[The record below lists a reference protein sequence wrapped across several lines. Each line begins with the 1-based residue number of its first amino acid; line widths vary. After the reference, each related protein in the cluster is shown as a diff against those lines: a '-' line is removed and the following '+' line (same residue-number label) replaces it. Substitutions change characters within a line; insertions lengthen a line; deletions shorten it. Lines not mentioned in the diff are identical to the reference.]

1 MSQKGRDS
9 TGGKRG
15 SVWLLGAMLAVSGC
29 SKASSSDEASGGP
42 TTQSE
47 ARAEGGSTTSKLSDL
62 PAVTG
67 LSTTTVFAQRLA
79 QATPLEETTAIHVK
93 LAPPANK
100 ELESSLVRVVGDPKD
115 PVVLF
120 SSDALAQLGRIPKS
134 PGPGFFTLFSSL
146 KDSELDRRTN
156 SEKEVAEGKFGPIT
170 KETILFNG
178 RHPAARFE
186 GLSLDARA
194 IRGGGMVP
202 IAGCPALPATSQN
215 VWDKALLIRDP
226 AVVQNPARTW
236 DPCTGAGTQ
245 GGKWT
250 FSHLIKEMAQDS
262 GTTAEDFVMK
272 WLSNWLNDYTVN
284 GDLVQARQNMFS
296 EVIQPWATASGQ
308 VASLVFNTSTNKWQ
322 VSSTGP
328 LNLDIAPFRLL
339 AIVNRIDLA
348 GSSGGYGGSS
358 TAGELRFVFGMTKPT
373 NWGAGTEATCNLKL
387 FTTIIEYGVPRT
399 GCQQVIDWARDWA
412 QLGTHTSFDATYLTK
427 LESMTESVVLHGSA
441 PAKGNKNALNQ
452 LRTNEISLVLG
463 GASPQWELREFQLA
477 DENLT
482 DTAPDARTNGLLRP
496 HTVALTPSDA
506 GNHDPDI
513 DPDVNQFVLNDVKVG
528 VKLPVTVPT
537 ACVSSFK
544 APHKINGNFFLG
556 GSALVNPPTH
566 WEAFGVNSGVAQEVC
581 ARKEFSGNTC
591 NGCHFGDTA
600 LDGTSGNNAFTHISP
615 TSGIPATPSKFLT
628 GGGVGF
634 MFGVPDTQFGAGLT
648 SWPFADLLRRH
659 QRLYDI
665 ATCTTCSP
673 FFGFDVAFLARMEQ
687 VAGVVPFD
695 GLASAE
701 ETKFKIGPIQDL
713 ERVQQLLELRSE
725 FAKEPRD
732 LPLSFLRPPEVFV
745 H

>member
-1 MSQKGRDS
+1 M
-9 TGGKRG
+9 
-15 SVWLLGAMLAVSGC
+15 
-29 SKASSSDEASGGP
+29 
-42 TTQSE
+42 
-47 ARAEGGSTTSKLSDL
+47 
-62 PAVTG
+62 TG
-67 LSTTTVFAQRLA
+67 LSTATVFAQRLA

-156 SEKEVAEGKFGPIT
+156 SEKEVAEGKFGEVT

-194 IRGGGMVP
+194 FRGGGMVP

-322 VSSTGP
+322 VSITGP

-387 FTTIIEYGVPRT
+387 FTTILEYGVPRT

-412 QLGTHTSFDATYLTK
+412 QLGTHTSFDATYLAK

-441 PAKGNKNALNQ
+441 PSKGNKNALNQ

-463 GASPQWELREFQLA
+463 GSNPLWELREFQLA

-513 DPDVNQFVLNDVKVG
+513 DPDVNQFVLTDVKAG
-528 VKLPVTVPT
+528 VKLPVFVPT

-566 WEAFGVNSGVAQEVC
+566 WEAFGVNPGDAQEVC

-591 NGCHFGDTA
+591 NGCHRGDTA
-600 LDGTSGNNAFTHISP
+600 LDGTNGNNNFTHISP

-628 GGGVGF
+628 GGGVNF
-634 MFGVPDTQFGAGLT
+634 MFSVPDTQFGAGLT

-673 FFGFDVAFLARMEQ
+673 FFAFDVAFLARMEQ

-695 GLASAE
+695 GLASTE
-701 ETKFKIGPIQDL
+701 KPTFKIGPISDM
-713 ERVQQLLELRSE
+713 EKVQQLLELRSE